1 MHFLYIWEQA
11 NTVAAIKAVKSQN
24 IVSLETF
31 LNGRLATKMRLFYIS
46 IVAIVYYSSFNKL

>member
-11 NTVAAIKAVKSQN
+11 NTIAAIKAVKSQN

-31 LNGRLATKMRLFYIS
+31 LNRRLATKMRLFYIS

>member
-46 IVAIVYYSSFNKL
+46 IVAIMYYSSFNKL